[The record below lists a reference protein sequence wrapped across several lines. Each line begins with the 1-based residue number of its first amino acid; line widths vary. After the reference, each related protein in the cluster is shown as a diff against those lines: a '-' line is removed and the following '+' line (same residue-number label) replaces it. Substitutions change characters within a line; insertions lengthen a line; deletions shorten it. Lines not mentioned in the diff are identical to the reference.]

1 MIRAWLAT
9 ARRRH
14 AAPGVHRVPVDEV
27 TFLGAQFDVAAAQIE
42 GLRTALAEAQ
52 KELAE
57 EKAGRAHDVALLRA
71 ALAKYTAQEVMRAGL
86 MEHMRRPAR
95 ERERSAALE
104 PTVAVTTEELRRARP
119 AGSAPAT
126 EQYRRPR

>member
-27 TFLGAQFDVAAAQIE
+27 TFLGAQFDVRDAQIE
-42 GLRTALAEAQ
+42 GLRDALAEALQ
-52 KELAE
+52 RADAAE
-57 EKAGRAHDVALLRA
+57 RRA
-71 ALAKYTAQEVMRAGL
+71 AVLEGRLARWETADLMRRGL

-104 PTVAVTTEELRRARP
+104 PTVAVTTEELRRSRP
-119 AGSAPAT
+119 IDAPT